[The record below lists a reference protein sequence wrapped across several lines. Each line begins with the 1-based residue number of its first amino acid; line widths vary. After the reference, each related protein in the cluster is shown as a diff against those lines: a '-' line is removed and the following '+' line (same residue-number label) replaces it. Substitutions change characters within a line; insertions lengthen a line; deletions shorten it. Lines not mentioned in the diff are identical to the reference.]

1 MAAVGARLEKRWEGS
16 MKDTTGFPTLLE
28 MFFTRRLIA
37 QRRASPHTIAS
48 YRDTFRLLLQ
58 FAEKRLAKAPSRLTM
73 EDLNAPFLGAFL
85 DHLESTRANG
95 ARSRNLRLTA
105 IRSFFRYAA
114 LETPQHSGLIQR
126 VLVIPNKRQPRPL
139 VGFLTRPEIDALL
152 ATPDRNTWLGRRDHA
167 LLLTAIQTGLRLSEI
182 TSIRQ
187 QDISLGNGAHVR
199 CEGKGRKERCTPL
212 AKSTV
217 TVLTAW
223 IREQGADDGT
233 RILFPT
239 ARGGRLSADAVQH
252 LVAKYAAV
260 AQQTCPSLADKRVSP
275 HVLRHTTAMELMQ
288 AGVDRT
294 LIALWLGHESVE
306 TTQIYLDANLGIKE
320 EILSKTT
327 PINAKQAAI
336 SLTMTC
342 WPF

>member
-1 MAAVGARLEKRWEGS
+1 
-16 MKDTTGFPTLLE
+16 MKDTPSFPALLE
-28 MFFTRRLIA
+28 SFFTKRLIA
-37 QRRASPHTIAS
+37 QRRASPHTIGS

-58 FAEKRLAKAPSRLTM
+58 FAVKRLGKAPSALAL
-73 EDLNAPFLGAFL
+73 EDLNAPFLGTFL
-85 DHLESTRANG
+85 DELESTRANG

-114 LETPQHSGLIQR
+114 LESPQHSGLIQR

-139 VGFLTRPEIDALL
+139 VGFLTRSEIDALL
-152 ATPDRNTWLGRRDHA
+152 LAPDRDTWLGRRDHA
-167 LLLTAIQTGLRLSEI
+167 LLLTAVQTGLRLAEI

-187 QDISLGNGAHVR
+187 QDLCLGTGAHVR

-217 TVLTAW
+217 AVLTAW
-223 IREQGADDGT
+223 IRDQGEDGA
-233 RILFPT
+233 RILFPS

-260 AQQTCPSLADKRVSP
+260 AQKTCPSLTDKRLSP
-275 HVLRHTTAMELMQ
+275 HVLRHTTAMELLQ

-306 TTQIYLDANLGIKE
+306 TTQIYLEANLVMKE
-320 EILSKTT
+320 AILSKTT
-327 PINAKQAAI
+327 PINAKAGRYQPDDDLLAF
-336 SLTMTC
+336 LKNL
-342 WPF
+342 

>member
-1 MAAVGARLEKRWEGS
+1 
-16 MKDTTGFPTLLE
+16 MKDTPSFPALLE
-28 MFFTRRLIA
+28 SFFTKRLIA
-37 QRRASPHTIAS
+37 QRRASPHTIGS

-58 FAEKRLAKAPSRLTM
+58 FAVKRLGKAPSALAL
-73 EDLNAPFLGAFL
+73 EDLNAPFLGTFL
-85 DHLESTRANG
+85 DELESTRANG

-114 LETPQHSGLIQR
+114 LESPQHSGLIQR

-139 VGFLTRPEIDALL
+139 VGFLTRSEIDALL
-152 ATPDRNTWLGRRDHA
+152 LAPDRDTWLGRRDHA
-167 LLLTAIQTGLRLSEI
+167 LLLTAVQTGLRLAEI

-187 QDISLGNGAHVR
+187 QDICLGTGAHVR

-217 TVLTAW
+217 AVLTAW
-223 IREQGADDGT
+223 IRDQGEDGA
-233 RILFPT
+233 RILFPS

-252 LVAKYAAV
+252 LVTKYAAV
-260 AQQTCPSLADKRVSP
+260 AQKTCPSLTDKRLSP
-275 HVLRHTTAMELMQ
+275 HVLRHTTAMELLQ

-306 TTQIYLDANLGIKE
+306 TTQIYLDANLAMKE
-320 EILSKTT
+320 EILSKIT
-327 PINAKQAAI
+327 PIDAKAGRYQPDDDL
-336 SLTMTC
+336 LT
-342 WPF
+342 FLKNL